1 MLLYENVRC
10 QAPYKMRVGVL
21 AVVAAL
27 SASTIVAPP
36 LAAQSSGATFAC
48 DPGFY
53 QVISGQ
59 LAELDPANNTYNAIG
74 ADGASYNAMGYRIAD
89 GYIYGIQGS
98 NLIRIDASG
107 SVSVMHTLN
116 IPSGSYTGDFGDD
129 GLLHVSRG
137 GRSWYAVDVDTGQA
151 TAIPELSGNVGV
163 ADITN
168 VYGKFY
174 GVSGSGQLI
183 RFNVDAKTVTNVGA
197 VSGLPGGSLAFG
209 AAWSSAG
216 GNLYVGRN
224 SGEIFQIT
232 GYSTGSPVATQVA
245 TASATNSNDGAS
257 CSLAAAPAGI
267 PDVDGPQPETPP
279 STPEGQQA
287 AENYAENEYETYTFP
302 SAPVEEGASCTTGFN
317 EDRPVRLAVN
327 ADSVIAPTVAYASG
341 ASVSLSDFDVLSGL
355 WTEDGAAIRQTHDCG
370 YDYTA
375 LLRAEPLNHYRW
387 EATVAGVNGVNQGGV
402 VVNQSSPLTRS
413 GAALID
419 LADGG
424 NVLRWGVYNS
434 SGYYQ
439 LLGAVD
445 LDPSAATSAR
455 FSIEVHGDQVTVLA
469 DGEFITTFASDGA
482 GGHVGLVTSR
492 AAGSFSDLKL
502 TALPMEMQES
512 QPIEVGS

>member
-1 MLLYENVRC
+1 MLSKPFNRS
-10 QAPYKMRVGVL
+10 RVGAL
-21 AVVAAL
+21 AIVAAM
-27 SASTIVAPP
+27 SASTLVAPP
-36 LAAQSSGATFAC
+36 LAAQETGDTFAC

-59 LAELDPANNTYNAIG
+59 LAELDPANNSYNTID

-89 GYIYGIQGS
+89 GYMYAIQGA
-98 NLIRIDASG
+98 NLIRVDASG
-107 SVSVMHTLN
+107 AVTVVTALDV
-116 IPSGSYTGDFGDD
+116 PSGSYTGDFGDD
-129 GLLHVSRG
+129 GLLHISRG
-137 GRSWYAVDVDTGQA
+137 GRNWYAVDVDTGQA
-151 TAIPELSGNVGV
+151 TAIAELSGNVGV

-168 VYGKFY
+168 LYGKFY

-183 RFNVDAKTVTNVGA
+183 RFDPDARTVTNVGA
-197 VSGLPGGSLAFG
+197 VSGLPGGSMAFG

-257 CSLAAAPAGI
+257 CALAAAPSGI

-287 AENYAENEYETYTFP
+287 AENYAENGYETFTFP
-302 SAPVEEGASCTTGFN
+302 SAPGEEGPSCTSGFN
-317 EDRPVRLAVN
+317 EDRPQRLAID
-327 ADSVIAPTVAYASG
+327 ADSVTAPTVAYASG
-341 ASVSLSDFDVLSGL
+341 PGVTLTDFDVLSGL
-355 WTEDGAAIRQTHDCG
+355 WTEASGALQQTHDCG

-387 EATVAGVNGVNQGGV
+387 DATVSGVGGVNQGGV

-419 LADGG
+419 LADAG
-424 NVLRWGVYNS
+424 NVLRWGNYDS

-445 LDPSAATSAR
+445 LEPSAADSAR
-455 FSIEVHGDQVTVLA
+455 FSVVVHGNEITVQV
-469 DGEFITTFASDGA
+469 DGEFVATFTSGGA

-492 AAGSFSDLKL
+492 AAGSFSDLQL
-502 TALPMEMQES
+502 TALPPS
-512 QPIEVGS
+512 GAGS

>member
-1 MLLYENVRC
+1 MG
-10 QAPYKMRVGVL
+10 AF

-27 SASTIVAPP
+27 AGATIVAPP
-36 LAAQSSGATFAC
+36 LAAQDPGATFAC

-59 LAELDPANNTYNAIG
+59 LAELDPANNTYAAIG
-74 ADGASYNAMGYRIAD
+74 ADGPSYNAMGYRIVD
-89 GYIYGIQGS
+89 GYLYGIQGA
-98 NLIRIDASG
+98 NLIRIDATG
-107 SVSVMHTLN
+107 AVSVVATLD
-116 IPSGSYTGDFGDD
+116 IPAGSYTGDFGDD
-129 GLLHVSRG
+129 GLLHISRG
-137 GRSWYAVDVDTGQA
+137 GRNWYAVDVATA
-151 TAIPELSGNVGV
+151 EVTAIPELSGNVGV

-168 VYGKFY
+168 VYGVFY
-174 GVSGSGQLI
+174 GVSTSGELI
-183 RFNVDAKTVTNVGA
+183 RIDPAARTVTNVGA
-197 VSGLPGGSLAFG
+197 MSGLPGGSLSFG

-232 GYSTGSPVATQVA
+232 GYSTGSPHATQVA

-257 CSLAAAPAGI
+257 CALAKAPAGI

-302 SAPVEEGASCTTGFN
+302 SAPVPESPSCTSGFD
-317 EDRPVRLAVN
+317 EDRPSRLVID
-327 ADSVIAPTVAYASG
+327 ADSVTSPTVAYTSG
-341 ASVSLSDFDVLSGL
+341 PAVSLADFDVLSGL
-355 WTEDGAAIRQTHDCG
+355 WTEDSGALQQTHDCG

-375 LLRAEPLNHYRW
+375 LLRAVPLNHYRW
-387 EATVAGVNGVNQGGV
+387 EATVSGAGGVNQGGV

-419 LADGG
+419 LADAG
-424 NVLRWGVYNS
+424 NVLRWGHYDDR
-434 SGYYQ
+434 GYYQ

-445 LDPSAATSAR
+445 LDPSAADSAR
-455 FSIEVHGDQVTVLA
+455 FSVEVHGTEITVRV
-469 DGEFITTFASDGA
+469 DGEFIATFNSNGS

-492 AAGSFSDLKL
+492 AAGSFSDLQL
-502 TALPMEMQES
+502 TALP
-512 QPIEVGS
+512 QPGAAS

>member
-1 MLLYENVRC
+1 MLPKSFTRS
-10 QAPYKMRVGVL
+10 RVGAL
-21 AVVAAL
+21 AIVAAM
-27 SASTIVAPP
+27 SASTIVASPV
-36 LAAQSSGATFAC
+36 AAQSSGDTFAC

-59 LAELDPANNTYNAIG
+59 LAELDPANNSYNTIG
-74 ADGASYNAMGYRIAD
+74 ADGPSYNAMGYRIAD
-89 GYIYGIQGS
+89 GYMYGIQGAH
-98 NLIRIDASG
+98 LIRVDATG
-107 SVSVMHTLN
+107 AVTVVTTLD

-137 GRSWYAVDVDTGQA
+137 GRNWFAIDVETGQA

-174 GVSGSGQLI
+174 GMSGSGQLI
-183 RFNVDAKTVTNVGA
+183 RFDLDARTVTNVGA
-197 VSGLPGGSLAFG
+197 VSGLPGGSMAFG

-232 GYSTGSPVATQVA
+232 GYSTATPHATQVA
-245 TASATNSNDGAS
+245 TAPATNSNDGTS

-287 AENYAENEYETYTFP
+287 AENYADNGYETYTFP
-302 SAPVEEGASCTTGFN
+302 TSEVPEGPSCTSGFD
-317 EDRPVRLAVN
+317 EDRPQRLAIN
-327 ADSVIAPTVAYASG
+327 ADAVTAPTVAYASG
-341 ASVSLSDFDVLSGL
+341 PAVSVSDFDVLSGL
-355 WTEDGAAIRQTHDCG
+355 WTEDGAAIQQTHDCG

-387 EATVAGVNGVNQGGV
+387 EATVSGVNGVNQGGV

-424 NVLRWGVYNS
+424 NVLRWGHYDDR
-434 SGYYQ
+434 GYYQ

-445 LDPSAATSAR
+445 LDPSASDSAR
-455 FSIEVHGDQVTVLA
+455 FSVEVHGDQITVRA
-469 DGEFITTFASDGA
+469 DGEFVTTFASTGS

-492 AAGSFSDLKL
+492 AAGSFNDLVL
-502 TALPMEMQES
+502 TALPSSGTTGAQS
-512 QPIEVGS
+512 

>member
-1 MLLYENVRC
+1 MSISQSFTRS
-10 QAPYKMRVGVL
+10 RVGAL
-21 AVVAAL
+21 AIVAAL

-36 LAAQSSGATFAC
+36 LAAQTSGDTFAC

-59 LAELDPANNTYNAIG
+59 LAELDPANNTYATMG
-74 ADGASYNAMGYRIAD
+74 ADGPSYNAMGYRIAD
-89 GYIYGIQGS
+89 GYVYGIQGA
-98 NLIRIDASG
+98 NLIRVDAAG
-107 SVSVMHTLN
+107 VVSVVAALD
-116 IPSGSYTGDFGDD
+116 IPSGSYTGDFGDA

-137 GRSWYAVDVDTGQA
+137 GRNWYAIDVDTGQA

-163 ADITN
+163 ADIAN

-174 GVSGSGQLI
+174 GVSTSGELI
-183 RFNVDAKTVTNVGA
+183 RIDPVAKTVSNVGA
-197 VSGLPGGSLAFG
+197 VSGLPGGSLSFG

-224 SGEIFQIT
+224 SGEIFQVT

-257 CSLAAAPAGI
+257 CALAPAPAGI

-287 AENYAENEYETYTFP
+287 ADNYGENEYETYTFP
-302 SAPVEEGASCTTGFN
+302 TAPVPEGPSCTSGFD
-317 EDRPVRLAVN
+317 EDRPQRLAISL
-327 ADSVIAPTVAYASG
+327 DSVTSPTVAYASG
-341 ASVSLSDFDVLSGL
+341 PGISLSDFDILSGL
-355 WTEDGAAIRQTHDCG
+355 WTEEGPAMQQTHDCG

-387 EATVAGVNGVNQGGV
+387 EATVSGVNGVNQGGV
-402 VVNQSSPLTRS
+402 VVNQSSLLTRS

-419 LADGG
+419 LADAG
-424 NVLRWGVYNS
+424 NVLRWGNYDAN
-434 SGYYQ
+434 GYYQ

-445 LDPSAATSAR
+445 LDPSAADSAR
-455 FSIEVHGDQVTVLA
+455 FSVEVHGDQVTVRV
-469 DGEFITTFASDGA
+469 DGLFITTFTSGGA

-492 AAGSFSDLKL
+492 APGLFSDLQL
-502 TALPMEMQES
+502 TALPAGAQS
-512 QPIEVGS
+512 

>member
-1 MLLYENVRC
+1 MLFSQSFTRS
-10 QAPYKMRVGVL
+10 RVGAL
-21 AVVAAL
+21 AIVAAL

-36 LAAQSSGATFAC
+36 LAAQSAGDTFAC

-59 LAELDPANNTYNAIG
+59 LAELDPANATYNTIG
-74 ADGASYNAMGYRIAD
+74 TDGPSYNAMGYRIAD
-89 GYIYGIQGS
+89 GYLYGIQGS

-107 SVSVMHTLN
+107 IVSVVATLD
-116 IPSGSYTGDFGDD
+116 IASGSYTGDFGDD
-129 GLLHVSRG
+129 GLLHISRG
-137 GRSWYAVDVDTGQA
+137 GRNWYAVDVATAQV

-168 VYGKFY
+168 VYGIFY
-174 GVSGSGQLI
+174 GVSTSGELI
-183 RFNVDAKTVTNVGA
+183 RIDPVAKTVTNVGG
-197 VSGLPGGSLAFG
+197 VSGLPGGSLSFG

-224 SGEIFQIT
+224 SGEIFQVT
-232 GYSTGSPVATQVA
+232 GYSTGSPHATQVA

-257 CSLAAAPAGI
+257 CSLAPAPAGI

-287 AENYAENEYETYTFP
+287 AENYAENEYETFTFP
-302 SAPVEEGASCTTGFN
+302 SAPVPEGPSCTSGFD
-317 EDRPVRLAVN
+317 EDRPQRLAID
-327 ADSVIAPTVAYASG
+327 ADSVTSPTTVYASG
-341 ASVSLSDFDVLSGL
+341 PGVSLTDFDVLSGL
-355 WTEDGAAIRQTHDCG
+355 WTEASGALQQTHDCG

-387 EATVAGVNGVNQGGV
+387 DVTASGVGGVNQGGV
-402 VVNQSSPLTRS
+402 VINQSSPLTRS

-419 LADGG
+419 LADAG
-424 NVLRWGVYNS
+424 NVLRWGHYDA

-445 LDPSAATSAR
+445 LDPSAAESAR
-455 FSIEVHGDQVTVLA
+455 FSVVVHGNEITVRA
-469 DGEFITTFASDGA
+469 DGEFITTFTSIGT

-492 AAGSFSDLKL
+492 TAGLFSDLQL
-502 TALPMEMQES
+502 TALPAS
-512 QPIEVGS
+512 GTGS